1 MIKSC
6 RGCKRFQARALNSP
20 PHGLLP
26 KERTLGSTAFEVVGV
41 DFAGPIRYRRRKD
54 QEDKCYLILFACSL
68 SRSLHLEL
76 LLSLETVEFLGALRR
91 FISRRGRPS
100 KIFSDNGKTFVGAA
114 SWLKKVMQDERL
126 HDFLVDKC
134 IL

>member
-26 KERTLGSTAFEVVGV
+26 KESTQGSTAFEVVGV

-54 QEDKCYLILFACSL
+54 QEEKCYLILFACSL

-91 FISRRGRPS
+91 FIARRGRPS